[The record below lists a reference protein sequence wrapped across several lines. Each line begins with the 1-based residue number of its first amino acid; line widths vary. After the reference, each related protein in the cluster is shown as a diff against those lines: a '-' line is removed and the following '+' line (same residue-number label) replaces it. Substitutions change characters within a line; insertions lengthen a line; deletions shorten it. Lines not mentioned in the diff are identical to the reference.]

1 MRNEKFEMTGFA
13 LNEKL
18 GMKRLKVFCTSARMR
33 TFFIF
38 TFTFLISHFSFLIC
52 TAQNVHQRYDNFFL
66 EAIVQREKGN
76 SDAAFDLLRHCVA
89 IDSTRSEAYYYL
101 AQYHGALKHKDK
113 MLALMKKAVEL
124 EPDNTTY
131 LETLANIYISQRQY
145 AEGIEMLERLYDKS
159 RERDEVLGML
169 VQLYE
174 QQQDYDNAI
183 RTLNRLETI
192 EGKSERLSFAKS
204 SLFTQKGDK
213 KAAISEMKK
222 LADQYPHDNNYR
234 CLYANTLYVNGQQKK
249 ALNIYQEILRDD
261 PDNRNAN
268 MAMLAH
274 YNEQKDSVAANR
286 VIEQILLNRT
296 TTTEDRVTLL
306 RQLIGESER
315 AGGDSTRV
323 LQLFHQMLAM
333 PQSDADLAL
342 FCATYMNLK
351 KMPQD
356 SIGKVLEQALRIAP
370 DNAAARLQLVSY
382 AWQAEKRDRVIAL
395 CKEARQYNPD
405 EMAFYYYQGI
415 AYYQNNQLDDA
426 LDAFQNGIGVITPQS
441 DPAIVSDFYAVMG
454 DIMHQKGMDREAFAA
469 YDSCLQWKDDNI
481 GCLNNYAY
489 YLSVKGQQLDK
500 AEQMSYRTIK
510 AEPKNATYLDTYA
523 WILFMQ
529 KRYSEARIY
538 IDQTLQ
544 NDSDSSAVL
553 LEHAGDIYYHVGDV
567 EKALSFWKE
576 SLTRA
581 VASDDRELQGP
592 RRQVLIRKIKLKKY
606 LKE

>member
-1 MRNEKFEMTGFA
+1 
-13 LNEKL
+13 
-18 GMKRLKVFCTSARMR
+18 MKRLKIFSTSARMR
-33 TFFIF
+33 AFFIF
-38 TFTFLISHFSFLIC
+38 TFTFLITHSSFLIC
-52 TAQNVHQRYDNFFL
+52 TAQNVQQRYDNFFL

-76 SDAAFDLLRHCVA
+76 SDAAFDLLRHCVD
-89 IDSTRSEAYYYL
+89 IDSTRSEAYFYL
-101 AQYHGALKHKDK
+101 AQYYGALRQKDK
-113 MLALMKKAVEL
+113 MLGMMKKAVDL

-131 LETLANIYISQRQY
+131 LETLANVYISQRQY

-183 RTLNRLETI
+183 RTLNRLETL

-234 CLYANTLYVNGQQKK
+234 CLYGNTLYVNGQQKK
-249 ALNIYQEILRDD
+249 ALAIYHEILKDD
-261 PDNRNAN
+261 PDNRNAQ

-274 YNEQKDSVAANR
+274 YNEQHDSAAANR
-286 VIEQILLNRT
+286 LIEEILLNKQSS
-296 TTTEDRVTLL
+296 TEDRVTLM
-306 RQLIGESER
+306 RQVIGESER
-315 AGGDSTRV
+315 SGGDSTRV
-323 LQLFHQMLAM
+323 LQLFHRMLDL
-333 PQSDADLAL
+333 PQSDADMAL

-351 KMPQD
+351 KMPKD
-356 SIGKVLEQALRIAP
+356 SIGAVLEKAIQIAP

-382 AWQAEKRDRVIAL
+382 AWQNEDRDKVIAL

-415 AYYQNNQLDDA
+415 AYYQNSQLDEA
-426 LDAFQNGIGVITPQS
+426 LDAFQNGIGVITQQS

-454 DIMHQKGMDREAFAA
+454 DIMHQKGMDREAYAA

-481 GCLNNYAY
+481 ACLNNYAY
-489 YLSVKGQQLDK
+489 YLSIKGEQLDK

-544 NDSDSSAVL
+544 NDSDTSAVL
-553 LEHAGDIYYHVGDV
+553 LEHAGDIYYHVGDTD
-567 EKALSFWKE
+567 KALVFWQQ
-576 SLTRA
+576 SLDRA
-581 VASDDRELQGP
+581 VADNDKEIQGP

>member
-1 MRNEKFEMTGFA
+1 MTGFA
-13 LNEKL
+13 LNEIL
-18 GMKRLKVFCTSARMR
+18 GMKRLKVFSTSARMR
-33 TFFIF
+33 AFFIF
-38 TFTFLISHFSFLIC
+38 TFTFLISHSSFLIC
-52 TAQNVHQRYDNFFL
+52 TAQNVQQRYDNFFL

-76 SDAAFDLLRHCVA
+76 SDAAFDLLRHCVD
-89 IDSTRSEAYYYL
+89 IDSTRSEAYFYL
-101 AQYHGALKHKDK
+101 AQYYGALKQKDK
-113 MLALMKKAVEL
+113 MLRMMKKAVDL

-131 LETLANIYISQRQY
+131 LETLANVYISQRQY

-183 RTLNRLETI
+183 RTLNRLETL

-234 CLYANTLYVNGQQKK
+234 CLYGNTLYVNGQQKK
-249 ALNIYQEILRDD
+249 ALAIFHEILKDD
-261 PDNRNAN
+261 PDNRNAQ

-274 YNEQKDSVAANR
+274 YNEQHDSAAANR
-286 VIEQILLNRT
+286 LIEEILLNKQSS
-296 TTTEDRVTLL
+296 TEDRVTLM
-306 RQLIGESER
+306 RQVIGESER

-323 LQLFHQMLAM
+323 LQLFHRMLDL
-333 PQSDADLAL
+333 PQSDADMAL

-351 KMPQD
+351 KMPKD
-356 SIGKVLEQALRIAP
+356 SIGAVLEKAIQIAP

-382 AWQAEKRDRVIAL
+382 AWQNEDRDKVIAL

-415 AYYQNNQLDDA
+415 AYYQNSQLDEA
-426 LDAFQNGIGVITPQS
+426 LDAFQNGIGVITQQS

-454 DIMHQKGMDREAFAA
+454 DIMHQKGMDREAYAA

-481 GCLNNYAY
+481 ACLNNYAY
-489 YLSVKGQQLDK
+489 YLSIKGEQLDK

-544 NDSDSSAVL
+544 NDSDTSAVL
-553 LEHAGDIYYHVGDV
+553 LEHAGDIYYHVGDTD
-567 EKALSFWKE
+567 KALVFWQQSLDRAIAGNDKE
-576 SLTRA
+576 I
-581 VASDDRELQGP
+581 QGP

>member
-1 MRNEKFEMTGFA
+1 MRKAAYILLLLTLFTTMVVAQDAEKS
-13 LNEKL
+13 
-18 GMKRLKVFCTSARMR
+18 R
-33 TFFIF
+33 
-38 TFTFLISHFSFLIC
+38 
-52 TAQNVHQRYDNFFL
+52 RYDAMFL
-66 EAIVQREKGN
+66 EAICQREKGN
-76 SDAAFDLLRHCVA
+76 SDAAFDLLRHCVD
-89 IDSTRSEAYYYL
+89 IDSARSEAYFYL
-101 AQYHGALKHKDK
+101 AQYYGALKQKDK
-113 MLALMKKAVEL
+113 MLGMMKKAVDL

-131 LETLANIYISQRQY
+131 LETLANVYISQRQY

-183 RTLNRLETI
+183 RTLNRLETL

-234 CLYANTLYVNGQQKK
+234 CLYGNTLYVNGQQKK
-249 ALNIYQEILRDD
+249 ALAIYHEILKDD
-261 PDNRNAN
+261 PDNRNAQ

-274 YNEQKDSVAANR
+274 YNEQHDSAAANR
-286 VIEQILLNRT
+286 LIEEILLNKQSS
-296 TTTEDRVTLL
+296 TEDRVTLM
-306 RQLIGESER
+306 RQVIGESER

-323 LQLFHQMLAM
+323 LQLFHRMLDL
-333 PQSDADLAL
+333 PQSDADMAL

-351 KMPQD
+351 KMPKD
-356 SIGKVLEQALRIAP
+356 SIGAVLEKAIQIAP

-382 AWQAEKRDRVIAL
+382 AWQNEDRDKVIAL

-415 AYYQNNQLDDA
+415 AYYQNSQLDEA
-426 LDAFQNGIGVITPQS
+426 LDAFQNGIGVITQQS

-454 DIMHQKGMDREAFAA
+454 DIMHQKGMDREAYAA

-481 GCLNNYAY
+481 ACLNNYAY
-489 YLSVKGQQLDK
+489 YLSIKGEQLDK

-544 NDSDSSAVL
+544 NDSDTSAVL
-553 LEHAGDIYYHVGDV
+553 LEHAGDIYYHVGDTD
-567 EKALSFWKE
+567 KALVFWQQSLDRAIADNDKE
-576 SLTRA
+576 I
-581 VASDDRELQGP
+581 QGP

>member
-1 MRNEKFEMTGFA
+1 MK
-13 LNEKL
+13 KL
-18 GMKRLKVFCTSARMR
+18 TIFSTNARMR
-33 TFFIF
+33 TFLIF
-38 TFTFLISHFSFLIC
+38 TFTFLIPHFSFLIC
-52 TAQNVHQRYDNFFL
+52 TAQNVQQRYDAMFL
-66 EAIVQREKGN
+66 EAICQREKGN
-76 SDAAFDLLRHCVA
+76 SDAAFDLLRHCVD
-89 IDSTRSEAYYYL
+89 IDSTRSEAYFYL
-101 AQYHGALKHKDK
+101 AQYYGALKQKDK
-113 MLALMKKAVEL
+113 MLGMMKKAVDL

-131 LETLANIYISQRQY
+131 LETLANVYISQRQY
-145 AEGIEMLERLYDKS
+145 AEGIEMLERLYEKS

-183 RTLNRLETI
+183 RTLNRLETL

-234 CLYANTLYVNGQQKK
+234 CLYGNTLYVNGQQKK
-249 ALNIYQEILRDD
+249 ALAIYHEILKDD
-261 PDNRNAN
+261 PDNRNAQ

-274 YNEQKDSVAANR
+274 YNEQHDSAAANR
-286 VIEQILLNRT
+286 LIEKILLNKQSS
-296 TTTEDRVTLL
+296 TEDRVTLM
-306 RQLIGESER
+306 RQVIGESER

-323 LQLFHQMLAM
+323 LQLFHRMLDL
-333 PQSDADLAL
+333 PQSDADMAL

-351 KMPQD
+351 KMPKD
-356 SIGKVLEQALRIAP
+356 SIGAVLEKAIQIAP

-382 AWQAEKRDRVIAL
+382 AWQNEDRDKVIAL

-415 AYYQNNQLDDA
+415 AYYQNNQLDEA
-426 LDAFQNGIGVITPQS
+426 LDAFQNGIGVITQQS

-454 DIMHQKGMDREAFAA
+454 DIMHQKGMDREAYAA

-481 GCLNNYAY
+481 ACLNNYAY
-489 YLSVKGQQLDK
+489 YLSIKGEQLDK

-544 NDSDSSAVL
+544 NDSDTSAVL
-553 LEHAGDIYYHVGDV
+553 LEHAGDIYYHVGDTD
-567 EKALSFWKE
+567 KALVFWQQSLDRAIADNDKE
-576 SLTRA
+576 I
-581 VASDDRELQGP
+581 QGP

>member
-1 MRNEKFEMTGFA
+1 MRA
-13 LNEKL
+13 
-18 GMKRLKVFCTSARMR
+18 
-33 TFFIF
+33 FFIF
-38 TFTFLISHFSFLIC
+38 TFTFLISHSSFLIC
-52 TAQNVHQRYDNFFL
+52 TAQNVQQRYDNFFL

-76 SDAAFDLLRHCVA
+76 SDAAFDLLRHCVD
-89 IDSTRSEAYYYL
+89 IDSTRSEAYFYL
-101 AQYHGALKHKDK
+101 AQYYGALKQKDK
-113 MLALMKKAVEL
+113 MLGMMKKAVDL

-131 LETLANIYISQRQY
+131 LETLANVYISQRQY

-183 RTLNRLETI
+183 RTLNRLETL

-234 CLYANTLYVNGQQKK
+234 CLYGNTLYVNGQQKK
-249 ALNIYQEILRDD
+249 ALAIYHEILKDD
-261 PDNRNAN
+261 PDNRNAQ

-274 YNEQKDSVAANR
+274 YNEQHDSAAANR
-286 VIEQILLNRT
+286 LIEEILLNKQSS
-296 TTTEDRVTLL
+296 TEDRVTLM
-306 RQLIGESER
+306 RQVIGESER

-323 LQLFHQMLAM
+323 LQLFHRMLDL
-333 PQSDADLAL
+333 PQSDADMAL

-351 KMPQD
+351 KMPKD
-356 SIGKVLEQALRIAP
+356 SIGAVLEKAIQIAP

-382 AWQAEKRDRVIAL
+382 AWQNEDRDKVIAL
-395 CKEARQYNPD
+395 CKDARQYNPD

-415 AYYQNNQLDDA
+415 AYYQNSQLDEA
-426 LDAFQNGIGVITPQS
+426 LDAFQNGIGVITQQS

-454 DIMHQKGMDREAFAA
+454 DIMHQKGMDREAYAA

-481 GCLNNYAY
+481 ACLNNYAY
-489 YLSVKGQQLDK
+489 YLSIKGEQLDK

-544 NDSDSSAVL
+544 NDSDTSAVL
-553 LEHAGDIYYHVGDV
+553 LEHAGDIYYHVGDTD
-567 EKALSFWKE
+567 KALVFWQQSLDRAIAGNDKE
-576 SLTRA
+576 I
-581 VASDDRELQGP
+581 QGP